1 MTATAKT
8 LNTKKAAALIAAFL
22 TIFAMLS
29 VNATPTEAAPSLKP
43 TVISV
48 DNKRPAVAGGTQ
60 ITVTGT
66 NLDTVTSVTVDNN
79 YATIASKTAKTIVFM
94 APQHPLGEA
103 TVLITNPAGTATFV
117 ITYSPQRRPLV
128 PRPALPTTLK
138 VGKSYTI
145 KGQDPT
151 WKVTVS
157 LTISEKGTTTA
168 KICSVKGAVV
178 KALRKGNCSITIDIN
193 PDTAAGSNPN
203 WRARQFTDG
212 ITIN

>member
-1 MTATAKT
+1 MTAIAKT

-29 VNATPTEAAPSLKP
+29 VNAIPSSAAPSLKP
-43 TVISV
+43 TVVSV

-66 NLDTVTSVTVDNN
+66 NLGTVTSITVDNN
-79 YATIASKTAKTIVFM
+79 YATIASKTAKSIVFM
-94 APQHPLGEA
+94 APQHALGTA

-117 ITYSPQRRPLV
+117 VTYSPQRRALV
-128 PRPALPTTLK
+128 PRPNVPETLK
-138 VGKSYTI
+138 LGKSLTI
-145 KGQDPT
+145 NGQDPT
-151 WKVTVS
+151 WTVTV
-157 LTISEKGTTTA
+157 TTDTP
-168 KICSVKGAVV
+168 KVCSTKKNVV
-178 KALRKGNCSITIDIN
+178 KALKRGSCSLTIDIN

-203 WRARQFTDG
+203 WRAKQFQTG